1 MAVGWGSERDRNSSL
16 STDESGH
23 VTPQLRTLQWL
34 PSHAEWKLKSSQWT
48 TRMKKSVQHI
58 PTLALLPQWI
68 HPSCLPASSLYL
80 THSNILIFSN
90 IPPWRRKWQ
99 PTPVLLPGKFHGQRS
114 LVSYS
119 PWGRK
124 ESDTTEQLHFTLL
137 LKHSRHE
144 LTLQF
149 LFLLCPDTSMAHTP
163 AFFKSFFKYHLFSE
177 ASHRHPTKQSN
188 LCDSIPSFLLIT
200 HHFLTY
206 GIE

>member
-1 MAVGWGSERDRNSSL
+1 
-16 STDESGH
+16 
-23 VTPQLRTLQWL
+23 
-34 PSHAEWKLKSSQWT
+34 
-48 TRMKKSVQHI
+48 MKKSIHHI

-90 IPPWRRKWQ
+90 ILPWRRKWQ

-124 ESDTTEQLHFTLL
+124 ESDTTEQLHFNSL

-144 LTLQF
+144 LTLKF
-149 LFLLCPDTSMAHTP
+149 LFSLCPDTSMAHTP
-163 AFFKSFFKYHLFSE
+163 AFKSFFKYHLFNE
-177 ASHRHPTKQSN
+177 VSHRHPTKHSN
-188 LCDSIPSFLLIT
+188 LCDSIPSFLIT
-200 HHFLTY
+200 HHFLIY

>member
-34 PSHAEWKLKSSQWT
+34 PSHAEWKLKSSQWA
-48 TRMKKSVQHI
+48 TRMKKSIHHI

-90 IPPWRRKWQ
+90 ILSWRRKWQ

-119 PWGRK
+119 AWGRK
-124 ESDTTEQLHFTLL
+124 ESGTTERLHFT
-137 LKHSRHE
+137 S
-144 LTLQF
+144 LQWEWSYISIRKYKIGN
-149 LFLLCPDTSMAHTP
+149 TSNCH
-163 AFFKSFFKYHLFSE
+163 
-177 ASHRHPTKQSN
+177 
-188 LCDSIPSFLLIT
+188 
-200 HHFLTY
+200 
-206 GIE
+206 

>member
-1 MAVGWGSERDRNSSL
+1 MAAPQPEGSSVCAQKPPARL
-16 STDESGH
+16 G
-23 VTPQLRTLQWL
+23 LQCGR
-34 PSHAEWKLKSSQWT
+34 PGFGK
-48 TRMKKSVQHI
+48 I
-58 PTLALLPQWI
+58 
-68 HPSCLPASSLYL
+68 
-80 THSNILIFSN
+80 
-90 IPPWRRKWQ
+90 PWRRKWQ

-163 AFFKSFFKYHLFSE
+163 AFFKSFFKYHLFNE
-177 ASHRHPTKQSN
+177 ASHRHPTKHSN